1 MKNFSLTLFLTLVVL
16 NVFASN
22 LQKDF
27 ENPKD
32 LARAGTWYHF
42 TSAMITK
49 EGITADIEAMRDIGY
64 DSAHIFAIGGGA
76 PKQFENPVKLM
87 SPQWEEMM
95 KHLGREAKRCGIKLG
110 MHNCTGWSSSGGPW
124 IKVEDSMKKLTASEV
139 NVDGGN
145 VNIKLPKPQN
155 LLNFYKDVAVLAL
168 LAKQKM
174 PLPKITSTL
183 NGAENIF
190 ATKSLTIPTA
200 TNKGGSVVFEFEK
213 PYSSAF
219 AKFEFNPVHVYIN
232 IAISVS
238 DDGKQFKE
246 IAKTSIAS
254 FKDKGAPK
262 FVSFEKMVSAK
273 FYKFDFIPRDF
284 PEFFNKRHDISLR
297 SINLLQDAM
306 IRDVDK
312 KISIVSNY
320 GYTEPKGKIAKGV
333 ALNSIVNLT
342 DKMNSDGTLVADL
355 PEGNWKILRIGYTT
369 TGAKNAPSALA
380 GLECDKL
387 SKRGLDAHWE
397 HYMGKMQ
404 KWLGGSLHYATID
417 SYEVGGQN
425 WTEGFDAEFKKRRGY
440 DITKYLPCVFGYI
453 VADEKQS
460 EKFLYDLQKTVSELF
475 CENYFDYFHA
485 LCKKNGL
492 VSIAESYGG
501 PFDNFRASRHFD
513 FPVSEFWV
521 RQKPPSK
528 SVSSIANLLGKKRCG
543 TESFTSSYQNGRWSI
558 DPAELKIYGDN
569 AWAMGVNSF
578 IMHTYVHQPFNAGPG
593 FTLGK
598 HGSDLHRLNTWW
610 QMGKAWVSY
619 VNRAQTLLQ
628 AGRAL
633 KQVLIVSPASS
644 PNSMW
649 EASVNTSIVSAGFDY
664 DICSFEDLGDIL
676 FVDNGKIKASKNG
689 ASYELLV
696 VEKNRLNTI
705 EKIKAIEKLVS
716 DGANILAERP
726 VDSPSLSDDK
736 SEFDAIVA
744 RIWGSG
750 EAVKNIGKGK
760 LFTKGSVVG
769 ALIKLKVAPRC
780 IAKNILTVCRTNGT
794 HDIFY
799 IVNPS
804 KNSFNKKIFFNVA
817 NGKIPQ
823 LWDADTGKI
832 ENIAEYKKIASGVEI
847 PLYFRADE
855 SKFIVFINGQ
865 GQGIVDLQTSQKLT
879 ETKIEI
885 IEAKFGNKAKNQFID
900 VADLLK
906 KNIASEIWVANKT
919 FGSDP
924 SPFNVKKLY
933 LKYRINGK
941 EKNLV
946 LAENTLLR
954 LVDNAPEKLIYTK
967 VDGDK
972 VGVCFEENGTANG
985 ECADKTKFSFEV
997 KNLPEPLDISNDWV
1011 VRFQK
1016 NRGVPDMIKLAKTQ
1030 SLSDS
1035 KIDGVK
1041 YFSGTMQYEK
1051 EIEIPSNYIQENR
1064 KLILEFEEIYNI
1076 AQVEINGKFVHT
1088 LWKYPYR
1095 CDITKYLKEGKNI
1108 IKVRVANLWVN
1119 RLIGD
1124 DHYPQEHLQNWVMQ
1138 GKTKSESKR
1147 FTSSDWTTAWS
1158 KKDKLFKSGIVG
1170 KVQIKPCDIIP
1181 IKNN

>member
-1 MKNFSLTLFLTLVVL
+1 M
-16 NVFASN
+16 
-22 LQKDF
+22 
-27 ENPKD
+27 
-32 LARAGTWYHF
+32 
-42 TSAMITK
+42 
-49 EGITADIEAMRDIGY
+49 
-64 DSAHIFAIGGGA
+64 
-76 PKQFENPVKLM
+76 
-87 SPQWEEMM
+87 
-95 KHLGREAKRCGIKLG
+95 
-110 MHNCTGWSSSGGPW
+110 
-124 IKVEDSMKKLTASEV
+124 
-139 NVDGGN
+139 
-145 VNIKLPKPQN
+145 
-155 LLNFYKDVAVLAL
+155 
-168 LAKQKM
+168 
-174 PLPKITSTL
+174 
-183 NGAENIF
+183 
-190 ATKSLTIPTA
+190 
-200 TNKGGSVVFEFEK
+200 
-213 PYSSAF
+213 
-219 AKFEFNPVHVYIN
+219 
-232 IAISVS
+232 
-238 DDGKQFKE
+238 
-246 IAKTSIAS
+246 
-254 FKDKGAPK
+254 
-262 FVSFEKMVSAK
+262 
-273 FYKFDFIPRDF
+273 
-284 PEFFNKRHDISLR
+284 
-297 SINLLQDAM
+297 
-306 IRDVDK
+306 
-312 KISIVSNY
+312 
-320 GYTEPKGKIAKGV
+320 
-333 ALNSIVNLT
+333 
-342 DKMNSDGTLVADL
+342 
-355 PEGNWKILRIGYTT
+355 
-369 TGAKNAPSALA
+369 
-380 GLECDKL
+380 
-387 SKRGLDAHWE
+387 
-397 HYMGKMQ
+397 
-404 KWLGGSLHYATID
+404 
-417 SYEVGGQN
+417 
-425 WTEGFDAEFKKRRGY
+425 
-440 DITKYLPCVFGYI
+440 
-453 VADEKQS
+453 
-460 EKFLYDLQKTVSELF
+460 
-475 CENYFDYFHA
+475 
-485 LCKKNGL
+485 
-492 VSIAESYGG
+492 
-501 PFDNFRASRHFD
+501 
-513 FPVSEFWV
+513 
-521 RQKPPSK
+521 
-528 SVSSIANLLGKKRCG
+528 
-543 TESFTSSYQNGRWSI
+543 
-558 DPAELKIYGDN
+558 
-569 AWAMGVNSF
+569 
-578 IMHTYVHQPFNAGPG
+578 
-593 FTLGK
+593 
-598 HGSDLHRLNTWW
+598 
-610 QMGKAWVSY
+610 
-619 VNRAQTLLQ
+619 
-628 AGRAL
+628 
-633 KQVLIVSPASS
+633 
-644 PNSMW
+644 
-649 EASVNTSIVSAGFDY
+649 
-664 DICSFEDLGDIL
+664 
-676 FVDNGKIKASKNG
+676 
-689 ASYELLV
+689 
-696 VEKNRLNTI
+696 
-705 EKIKAIEKLVS
+705 
-716 DGANILAERP
+716 
-726 VDSPSLSDDK
+726 
-736 SEFDAIVA
+736 
-744 RIWGSG
+744 
-750 EAVKNIGKGK
+750 
-760 LFTKGSVVG
+760 
-769 ALIKLKVAPRC
+769 
-780 IAKNILTVCRTNGT
+780 LTVCRTNGT

-855 SKFIVFINGQ
+855 SKFIVFVNGQ
-865 GQGIVDLQTSQKLT
+865 GQGVVDLQTSQKLT

-1016 NRGVPDMIKLAKTQ
+1016 NRGAPDMIKLAKTQ

-1064 KLILEFEEIYNI
+1064 KLILEFEDIYNI